1 MGADGAVAGGGV
13 EFHDR
18 HATWPAGLCLAV
30 FGRGS
35 DSVAPGPD
43 SPVAKTAGAAHPDW
57 GGPAK
62 CERRASPSVPRGVD
76 HWTIITDKG
85 PELRRVTGI
94 SIRAGASETH
104 LLYWLDGAE
113 VSAAL
118 AVSQPQDKAGPLRPV
133 TPDRPSKAVSAR
145 LMKDVLAALRPTARK
160 DLKKKR
166 PGREDI
172 ELVTM
177 KTKDG
182 ARTLAFV
189 HIQQDEVPPSYLS
202 AAAVIGKDGAVKK
215 WIGKP
220 SSDLNMQEPKYLVDL
235 DGTGEDSLVIDD
247 SYYEGSYRSLLSFDA
262 SGEPKATQLTG
273 DGA

>member
-1 MGADGAVAGGGV
+1 MAIIYTLIMWSWVMVDPGHGSYVDVVGAEIPTSVTEQLFEKYPDDA
-13 EFHDR
+13 R
-18 HATWPAGLCLAV
+18 IPAGEALFPEAL
-30 FGRGS
+30 
-35 DSVAPGPD
+35 
-43 SPVAKTAGAAHPDW
+43 
-57 GGPAK
+57 
-62 CERRASPSVPRGVD
+62 RGVD